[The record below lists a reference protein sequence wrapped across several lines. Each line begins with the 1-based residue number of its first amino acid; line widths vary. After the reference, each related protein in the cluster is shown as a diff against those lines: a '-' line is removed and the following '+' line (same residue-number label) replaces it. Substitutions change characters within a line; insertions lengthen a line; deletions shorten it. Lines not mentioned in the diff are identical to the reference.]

1 MTTYTY
7 DNNGN
12 ITGWDNNL
20 YAFEYTPDNQIK
32 KASTSGITVGE
43 YSYDYMRRRVS
54 KKSFG
59 LNISYLYDIFGNL
72 LAEVDANTGEYLNEY
87 VYLGSKPIAV
97 YKALIQ
103 PGAGGGGPGPG
114 TGGTGIGCA
123 SLFLAGKGD
132 PGTLVIILIPLVGA
146 LAYSNRRS
154 RKRLAA
160 ILIISGSAFGLVFHY
175 SLLTTHSSLAS
186 AATSPTAQLYYYH
199 LDHLGTPKKITD
211 QQKAVVWDMELDPFG
226 NEPAISSNRIT
237 NNLRFPGQYA
247 DSETGLY
254 YNMHRYYEPRLGRYL
269 QPDPILQHGIT
280 NFKYFLHVLKIIP
293 ELFTDYP
300 YVANNPVIL
309 TDVLGLTWKTNW
321 EFLVDWTLGSP
332 EYDRF
337 YGPNSIETQEMK
349 QSPGAGKL
357 RARFYAGKCK
367 NISIGDFSYGHYEA
381 YWETNLR
388 PFIIGWGNTAA
399 QVAGFDAGATINSDG
414 TVTFTIVNYAG
425 TKSLFFG
432 DVTHV
437 PNRECKS
444 CPGGTIKQTFKWKEK
459 INECKCQ

>member
-87 VYLGSKPIAV
+87 IYLGNKPIAV

-103 PGAGGGGPGPG
+103 PGTSGGGPGPG

-186 AATSPTAQLYYYH
+186 AATSPTAQLYYFH
-199 LDHLGTPKKITD
+199 LDHLGTPKKLTD

-247 DSETGLY
+247 DGETGLY
-254 YNMHRYYEPRLGRYL
+254 YNMNRYYEPRLGRYL
-269 QPDPILQHGIT
+269 QTDPINQLGNVNIPFLLPILTREPTFFNQYIYTRNNSINGTDQMALFPWVNPIQYWHDLYFYSREIRVWGHAKYPREENSKIRHCTASCMIARKFGIPGT
-280 NFKYFLHVLKIIP
+280 FVAGTGNEIQGLFLHDIP
-293 ELFTDYP
+293 DFWGRVTGQRPWAFSLQDFIDNQRGFKCSEQR
-300 YVANNPVIL
+300 NNCQ
-309 TDVLGLTWKTNW
+309 TT
-321 EFLVDWTLGSP
+321 E
-332 EYDRF
+332 
-337 YGPNSIETQEMK
+337 
-349 QSPGAGKL
+349 
-357 RARFYAGKCK
+357 
-367 NISIGDFSYGHYEA
+367 
-381 YWETNLR
+381 
-388 PFIIGWGNTAA
+388 
-399 QVAGFDAGATINSDG
+399 
-414 TVTFTIVNYAG
+414 
-425 TKSLFFG
+425 
-432 DVTHV
+432 
-437 PNRECKS
+437 KS
-444 CPGGTIKQTFKWKEK
+444 CEQC
-459 INECKCQ
+459 CKK